1 MSTLQ
6 NVFPFDHTTC
16 TARINDAFF
25 ITVPCVLRGPGVN
38 PRIIGY
44 VHILLPNEGQNHKI
58 RTANKSF
65 EIVAKFKYLVTS
77 IIKLNYIKKKK
88 ITGVRTEDKAPA
100 TQFRNFFIPVLCE
113 NAELKIFRT
122 INPLVVWYGFEN
134 GLLYLGKNTGREC
147 LTIGC

>member
-6 NVFPFDHTTC
+6 NVFRFDHTTC
-16 TARINDAFF
+16 NAGKNDAFF
-25 ITVPCVLRGPGVN
+25 TTVPCVLRGLGIN

-44 VHILLPNEGQNHKI
+44 VHILLPNAGQNHKI

-65 EIVAKFKYLVTS
+65 EIVAKFKYLGTT
-77 IIKLNYIKKKK
+77 ITKLNCMHKKNR
-88 ITGVRTEDKAPA
+88 GVRSEDKAPA
-100 TQFRNFFIPVLCE
+100 TQFRTFFIPVLCE

-134 GLLYLGKNTGREC
+134 GLLHLAKNTGRA
-147 LTIGC
+147 